1 MVSVCAV
8 KISRD
13 IPRIKMFIK
22 QTVNQNTR
30 IFAGSV
36 PASLA
41 LASAAL
47 AQKSYDPGA
56 VDIELR
62 IGNIR

>member
-1 MVSVCAV
+1 
-8 KISRD
+8 
-13 IPRIKMFIK
+13 MFIK

-36 PASLA
+36 LVSLA

-47 AQKSYDPGA
+47 AQHSYDPGA
-56 VDIELR
+56 ADTELK

>member
-8 KISRD
+8 KISHD
-13 IPRIKMFIK
+13 ILRIKMFIK

-36 PASLA
+36 LVSLA

-47 AQKSYDPGA
+47 AQHSYDPGA
-56 VDIELR
+56 ADTELK